1 MTVADEQKIKA
12 TKPKKRRARL
22 KPSRPVRGRRRFDR
36 AERVIQ
42 FVEMLTVPSGKGV
55 GQRFVLEDFQKDFIR
70 DVYAEWSPSWARK
83 VRRAILSIARK
94 NGKTALIAALVL
106 CHLFGPEAIANGE
119 IYSVANDREQAAQVF
134 KMCAQMVRLDPEI
147 SDFVKIID
155 STKTISCAA
164 NGSFYRA
171 MSAESG
177 TKHGLN
183 PSVWIYDE
191 LAQSKN
197 RELYDTFETSQGAQS
212 EPLGIV
218 ISTQSNDPLHPL
230 SQLIDDGLRGDDPTI
245 VCHLYTVPEDTVDIF
260 NPKCWK
266 KANPALDKFRSRDDF
281 EALASKAYRISG
293 FENTFR
299 NLYLNQRINIKKTIF
314 TRRQW
319 AACKGDASL
328 IPGEDILLSL
338 DLAGTTDLACL
349 GALSV
354 NDGARW
360 QPHFWK
366 PEDWIE
372 EHARRDRVPYVEWL
386 DAGYMEPCE
395 GPIINPVYVAQKI
408 AWYNENFNVIGLVY
422 DRYRIE
428 YIRLEL
434 ERADVSSQKGPGYGI
449 NLMPWGQGWV
459 SMSPALEALEN
470 ACLLGE
476 LVHDNHPVM
485 NWNID
490 NAIVKSGDGGNR
502 KFDKEKAIMRIDG
515 AQALA
520 MAAGMRASVESEA
533 PPPSSPWDDPN
544 FSLSGAT

>member
-1 MTVADEQKIKA
+1 MTVADEIDIKA
-12 TKPKKRRARL
+12 TKPKKRRARK
-22 KPSRPVRGRRRFDR
+22 KPARPTRPRRRFDR
-36 AERVIQ
+36 AERVIA
-42 FVEMLTVPSGKGV
+42 FVECLTVPSGKGV
-55 GQRFVLEDFQKDFIR
+55 GERFVLEPFQKDFIK
-70 DVYAEWSPSWARK
+70 DVYAEWSPSWKRK

-106 CHLFGPEAIANGE
+106 CHLVGPEAIQNAE
-119 IYSVANDREQAAQVF
+119 IYSVANDREQAGQVF
-134 KMCAQMVRLDPEI
+134 KMAAQMVRLDPELA
-147 SDFVKIID
+147 DFVKVVD
-155 STKTISCAA
+155 STKTISCYG

-183 PSVWIYDE
+183 PTFWIYDE

-197 RELYDTFETSQGAQS
+197 RELYDTFETSQGAQD

-218 ISTQSNDPLHPL
+218 ISTQSNDPMHPL
-230 SQLIDDGLRGDDPTI
+230 SELIDDGLSGNDATI

-266 KANPALDKFRSRDDF
+266 KANPALGAFRSMDDF
-281 EALASKAYRISG
+281 EALAAKAYRISG

-319 AACKGDASL
+319 MACKGEARL
-328 IPGEDILLSL
+328 EPGEDILLGL
-338 DLAGTTDLACL
+338 DLAGTTDLCAL
-349 GALSV
+349 GALAV
-354 NDGARW
+354 EGTARW

-366 PEDWIE
+366 PEDFID
-372 EHARRDRVPYVEWL
+372 EHGRRDRVPYREWL
-386 DAGYMEPCE
+386 DAGYMEPCP
-395 GPIINPVYVAQKI
+395 GPIINPAYVAKKI
-408 AWYNENFNVIGLVY
+408 AWYNEHFNVLGLVY

-434 ERADVSSQKGPGYGI
+434 DRADVSSQKGPGYGI
-449 NLMPWGQGWV
+449 NLMPWGQGFV

-470 ACLLGE
+470 ICLLGE
-476 LVHDNHPVM
+476 LEHGDHPVM
-485 NWNID
+485 NWNIQ
-490 NAIVKSGDGGNR
+490 NAIVKPGDGGNR

-520 MAAGMRASVESEA
+520 QAAGMRASLQSEA

-544 FSLSGAT
+544 FSLMGN